1 MRGDV
6 AVNIRVTIPTWVR
19 SVGAVAIVGLLAAMA
34 GFTSSSAARP
44 SERLSIAASTP
55 RGSHQTAILT
65 AEESVASAMSKP
77 SRISL
82 PPVGKPVPKHE
93 TIDLITVATPSIQY
107 LNLGPS
113 EAAKALGWKLNVIT
127 PQLTPG
133 SYLSAL
139 QSVVQQKPN
148 GLIFYTPFP
157 LSSFQSELAALKKEG
172 VPIVTA
178 GAASYPVGGS
188 SPVIGD
194 TSGANI
200 FAPLATLAA
209 QQAVASA
216 KGGANAAWVVDPS
229 VPAWT
234 TMSQHY
240 QAEINAAGGTYNQ
253 INVPEA
259 DIGKDS
265 PSLIVDY
272 LEAHPGVKYVTLVVG
287 AYDLGLQQAL
297 ATAGLAGKVQVF
309 SIAGLPADVAEIKQ
323 GTLTGTIAIETV
335 SAGWRLVDLLVRH
348 FVHDKLPYVHVPS
361 EYLVVTKKDLKLASN
376 VQNFPDDSGAFLT
389 AWGLK
394 S

>member
-1 MRGDV
+1 M
-6 AVNIRVTIPTWVR
+6 RVTIPTWVR
-19 SVGAVAIVGLLAAMA
+19 SAGAVAIVGLLAAMA
-34 GFTSSSAARP
+34 GFASSSAARP
-44 SERLSIAASTP
+44 SSRASTAASTP
-55 RGSHQTAILT
+55 RTSQKTAILT

-77 SRISL
+77 SPISL

-139 QSVVQQKPN
+139 QSVIQQKPN

-157 LSSFQSELAALKKEG
+157 LTSFQSELAALKKEG
-172 VPIVTA
+172 IPIVTA
-178 GAASYPVGGS
+178 GAATYPVGGS

-209 QQAVASA
+209 QQAIASA
-216 KGGANAAWVVDPS
+216 KGGADAAWVVDPS

-240 QAEINAAGGTYNQ
+240 AAEIKAAGGTYNQ

-309 SIAGLPADVAEIKQ
+309 TVAGLPTDIAEVKQ

-335 SAGWRLVDLLVRH
+335 SAGWRLMDLLVRH

-361 EYLVVTKKDLKLASN
+361 EYLVVAKKDLGLASN
-376 VQNFPDDSGAFLT
+376 VQNFPDDPGAFLT